1 MNRFITTELIGKT
14 SRLITNNLSQK
25 ILLAKIDITTEQWI
39 LLQILSKSSK
49 TQKEL
54 GNITVKNKASINSL
68 ISYLLKQEYINKSIS
83 QKDKRETIIQITEL
97 GEDIRK
103 MVLKE
108 ASEAINETM
117 KGFSNSEIELLNSM
131 LKRINNNLI
140 K

>member
-97 GEDIRK
+97 GENIRK

-131 LKRINNNLI
+131 LMRINNNLI